1 MSALH
6 QLALRSAGFAA
17 LAGGACG
24 DEPPLDPL
32 DPQTL
37 VDIARAGGDG
47 EGEALSGR
55 YAVVSVSTACDCP
68 ARAGLDLCAPEF
80 AVFAGLSGPILVT
93 QTGGYL
99 TWVPEGGG
107 ALGMSGAVERDA
119 SFELAALYDIGTLLG
134 EGGVYARF
142 AGEFDGARRVR
153 GDLDLRVVGTF
164 EDAPLD
170 CRLRYEVSGAPAPG
184 P

>member
-1 MSALH
+1 MSPRRH
-6 QLALRSAGFAA
+6 RALRAAAFAA

-32 DPQTL
+32 DPQAL

-55 YAVVSVSTACDCP
+55 YAVFSVSTACDCP
-68 ARAGLDLCAPEF
+68 ARDGLDLCAPEF
-80 AVFAGLSGPILVT
+80 VVFAGLSGPILVT

-107 ALGMSGAVERDA
+107 ALGMSGAVARDGA
-119 SFELAALYDIGTLLG
+119 FELAALYDIGTLVH

-142 AGEFDGARRVR
+142 AGEFDGERRVR
-153 GDLDLRVVGTF
+153 GDLDLRVVGSF
-164 EDAPLD
+164 EEAPLD
-170 CRLRYEVSGAPAPG
+170 CRLSFEVSGAPAPDR
-184 P
+184 